1 MNIVSA
7 KQTEGAVDINPMT
20 EFREGVELLKNE
32 YPQKALAKLR
42 RAYECDKH
50 NPYFMSFL
58 GLSIARAQRKW
69 DLASELC
76 ETAVQLK
83 PKEIQF
89 YLNLGEVYAASGM
102 RERALDKLDN
112 AMQLFGE
119 DARLKQARSK
129 VQNRRNP
136 SAEPPQSHLAFFR
149 AHAFLEPRTW
159 QIAAPRIEVSGERW
173 EIRSPAGF
181 EKAGPR
187 GPAFVVCCY
196 RWCSGGRPPFGSLFC
211 CLCTSRCWRSCVFC
225 DC

>member
-1 MNIVSA
+1 MNIVSV
-7 KQTEGAVDINPMT
+7 KQTEGAAELNPMT

-32 YPQKALAKLR
+32 YPQKALTKLR

-102 RERALDKLDN
+102 RERALDKLDD

-136 SAEPPQSHLAFFR
+136 ILPFFGRTHFLNRELGKLRHR
-149 AHAFLEPRTW
+149 ALKYL
-159 QIAAPRIEVSGERW
+159 VKDS
-173 EIRSPAGF
+173 
-181 EKAGPR
+181 K
-187 GPAFVVCCY
+187 
-196 RWCSGGRPPFGSLFC
+196 
-211 CLCTSRCWRSCVFC
+211 
-225 DC
+225 

>member
-42 RAYECDKH
+42 RAYECDRH

-58 GLSIARAQRKW
+58 GLSIGRAQRKW

-136 SAEPPQSHLAFFR
+136 ILPFFGREHFLNRELGKLRHR
-149 AHAFLEPRTW
+149 AL
-159 QIAAPRIEVSGERW
+159 
-173 EIRSPAGF
+173 
-181 EKAGPR
+181 KY
-187 GPAFVVCCY
+187 VVKD
-196 RWCSGGRPPFGSLFC
+196 GK
-211 CLCTSRCWRSCVFC
+211 
-225 DC
+225 